1 MKLHE
6 PGSASEKNKCRR
18 RSDLHGRGIWHNTL
32 VRGRQEKDLK
42 ERKLSRHA
50 KTMVPKMKT
59 NPNKKQKRKRR
70 NKKLRKLLKAAGMG
84 KHAALYDVGILFQT
98 GRKICGE
105 PNLAAAAELMR
116 DAAAAGD
123 KRAEEWLRDYYFD
136 DDAAVQAEA

>member
-1 MKLHE
+1 M
-6 PGSASEKNKCRR
+6 
-18 RSDLHGRGIWHNTL
+18 L
-32 VRGRQEKDLK
+32 VRGRQGKDLK

-116 DAAAAGD
+116 EAAAAGD

>member
-1 MKLHE
+1 M
-6 PGSASEKNKCRR
+6 
-18 RSDLHGRGIWHNTL
+18 
-32 VRGRQEKDLK
+32 K

-70 NKKLRKLLKAAGMG
+70 NKKLRKLLKAAG

>member
-1 MKLHE
+1 MKRHE
-6 PGSASEKNKCRR
+6 PGSASEKINVAVEATCT
-18 RSDLHGRGIWHNTL
+18 DAGYGIICL
-32 VRGRQEKDLK
+32 SDLK

-84 KHAALYDVGILFQT
+84 KHGALYDVGILFQT

-123 KRAEEWLRDYYFD
+123 KRAE
-136 DDAAVQAEA
+136 